1 MAWISNNIE
10 NLINYRISQE
20 EYSSR
25 LYLAMSNWLQ
35 NNGYNGASKLFKKWA
50 DEEMIHAGFSY
61 SYLQDVN
68 CIPKVQTVRE
78 PDKEF
83 SGLKDIVNKAV
94 EHEMK
99 ITEQCNE
106 LVKLCHEENDYVT
119 LNLALKYTNE
129 QIEEI
134 AKTTYWEDRLNE
146 FGDSKSSLLTIDNEM
161 GENL

>member
-1 MAWISNNIE
+1 MNLLEEKTIE
-10 NLINYRISQE
+10 ILNYRIQQE

-25 LYLAMSNWLQ
+25 LYHQMHLWLENNSYKNLAK
-35 NNGYNGASKLFKKWA
+35 YFKKNSD
-50 DEEMIHAGFSY
+50 DEMTHASW
-61 SYLQDVN
+61 SKEYLMSFNVM
-68 CIPKVQTVRE
+68 PELRTLEE
-78 PDKEF
+78 PINVFDNV
-83 SGLKDIVNKAV
+83 LDIAQKTL

-146 FGDSKSSLLTIDNEM
+146 FGDSKSSLLAIDNEM

>member
-25 LYLAMSNWLQ
+25 LYLAMSKWLQ
-35 NNGYNGASKLFKKWA
+35 NNGYDGASKLFKKWA
-50 DEEMIHAGFSY
+50 DEEMVHAGFSY

-106 LVKLCHEENDYVT
+106 LVKACHEENDYVT

-134 AKTTYWEDRLNE
+134 AKTTYWNDRLEE
-146 FGDSKSSLLTIDNEM
+146 FGDSKSSLFAIDNEM

>member
-1 MAWISNNIE
+1 M
-10 NLINYRISQE
+10 
-20 EYSSR
+20 
-25 LYLAMSNWLQ
+25 
-35 NNGYNGASKLFKKWA
+35 WA

-83 SGLKDIVNKAV
+83 SGLKDIINKAV

-134 AKTTYWEDRLNE
+134 AKTTYWEDWLNE